1 MVDVGMSRGMVRNVE
16 GWLSASVVELE
27 PLDLRKSH
35 RFAWASETP
44 MPRPSVVEVTRLRRE
59 QKRRVVLYTITHG
72 QCHLEPE
79 LVTALKQQAFLYG
92 VVVLPSSDHL
102 PEFVPLL
109 DRSQIVSGEVLTNR
123 AERQRR
129 ALDIVGD
136 ATRAAP
142 RTMTP
147 VAAVPHDPHRR
158 APKAG
163 DDAAASARLP
173 RGK

>member
-1 MVDVGMSRGMVRNVE
+1 MLFRSGKVFRQLLVE
-16 GWLSASVVELE
+16 
-27 PLDLRKSH
+27 
-35 RFAWASETP
+35 T
-44 MPRPSVVEVTRLRRE
+44 TRLRRE

-72 QCHLEPE
+72 QCHIEPE

-109 DRSQIVSGEVLTNR
+109 DRSQIVSGDVLTNR

-142 RTMTP
+142 RTPPP
-147 VAAVPHDPHRR
+147 VAKVGP
-158 APKAG
+158 G
-163 DDAAASARLP
+163 
-173 RGK
+173 GG